1 MPAKTTTPSSTP
13 TNALPPADLDAWTQ
27 AGKQQL
33 AWSIDLATAMFK
45 GAEAMRRAQLN
56 AAHLARVRHENVA
69 ERLLDARDL
78 AGVMA
83 LQAELLRFDMA
94 GATRYWQELFDM
106 SWRTGTEML
115 TCASRALEAG
125 EGEGVKSAFQVLQ
138 GMTHTGVGTL
148 DDLFGASLN
157 KAMMGTGATGTS
169 AAAPRSETPH

>member
-1 MPAKTTTPSSTP
+1 MPAKTAKP
-13 TNALPPADLDAWTQ
+13 TSAPIGALPPADLDAWTQ

-56 AAHLARVRHENVA
+56 AAHLARVRHENAA

-78 AGVMA
+78 AGLMA

-94 GATRYWQELFDM
+94 GATRYWQELFDL

-125 EGEGVKSAFQVLQ
+125 EGGGVRSAFQVLQ

-157 KAMMGTGATGTS
+157 KAMMG
-169 AAAPRSETPH
+169 AAPVTTAARPETPH